1 MPWNLAKV
9 PGGSH
14 LSTHSQGVT
23 GLEGFPEQA
32 QSRHSEGTEAAM
44 RITRPDASHSMLQGL
59 DTAGD
64 RSRLCTSQ
72 FHNLRTMRERRMV

>member
-1 MPWNLAKV
+1 
-9 PGGSH
+9 
-14 LSTHSQGVT
+14 
-23 GLEGFPEQA
+23 
-32 QSRHSEGTEAAM
+32 M

-64 RSRLCTSQ
+64 RSRRCTSQ